1 MALDRKY
8 IGKKRD
14 LARMYIGPPSG
25 GFTFTGTIG
34 GKIGKSH

>member
-1 MALDRKY
+1 MAMDRKY

-25 GFTFTGTIG
+25 AFTFIGTIE
-34 GKIGKSH
+34 GKIGKSY